1 MSMGDEEDR
10 KLFVGGLPQD
20 TTQDELKV
28 PVTFRLVF
36 ESGFRGVLDLDPGSL
51 FNRLIFMGKFYIY
64 EIIQCCGAGAE
75 IIFLIKV
82 FRLHNTEIILY
93 QFLAGLRNSL
103 DLDPDSGVFWI
114 RIRF

>member
-1 MSMGDEEDR
+1 MLFSSIPKFISGVLLSIYYFYILQAINLKYIITLLWYNCQTTKSTTTMSMGDEEDR

-51 FNRLIFMGKFYIY
+51 FN
-64 EIIQCCGAGAE
+64 
-75 IIFLIKV
+75 
-82 FRLHNTEIILY
+82 
-93 QFLAGLRNSL
+93 
-103 DLDPDSGVFWI
+103 
-114 RIRF
+114 

>member
-36 ESGFRGVLDLDPGSL
+36 ESGFRGL
-51 FNRLIFMGKFYIY
+51 
-64 EIIQCCGAGAE
+64 
-75 IIFLIKV
+75 
-82 FRLHNTEIILY
+82 
-93 QFLAGLRNSL
+93 
-103 DLDPDSGVFWI
+103 LDPDPFLDFWQDPDSMNMDPKHW
-114 RIRF
+114 FYV